1 MNSKESLRRRFL
13 QLMTENVKS
22 ELLLLMADNNEA
34 TSSIL
39 ADPYGKISHK
49 TLDIITTTLTPLML
63 QRLKHNINAWVNEEL
78 SPPCLWDSRYACQ
91 QKCEFSTYYHQSSG
105 SHKILPF
112 MAYRISMESQ

>member
-1 MNSKESLRRRFL
+1 
-13 QLMTENVKS
+13 MTENVKS

-91 QKCEFSTYYHQSSG
+91 QKMRIFSLLSP
-105 SHKILPF
+105 KL
-112 MAYRISMESQ
+112 R